1 MQQHCGTLICVVLHG
16 RHLTLKRTHDT
27 QDPVAEVRIDGTRL
41 RTLPDRRGGSAPLW
55 DEQMQFEIVDDG
67 TSPHTLELVCYA
79 TDKEPDYIGRTAID
93 LTPALTQRQYDRW
106 LSLTHQ
112 GQCTGHV
119 YVELTYYPLPQPLV
133 IASPASASPTPPTP
147 SHQHVAHD
155 TMDAVDA
162 TQALA
167 SPSPVRTR
175 SVTAPTYASSPPP
188 AQPRRLPPPPHTSI
202 PTPPKSSPRF
212 VAPIPG
218 TP

>member
-1 MQQHCGTLICVVLHG
+1 MLRHCGTLICVVLQG
-16 RHLTLKRTHDT
+16 RHLTRKRTHDT

-55 DEQMQFEIVDDG
+55 DEQMQFEIVDNG

-79 TDKEPDYIGRTAID
+79 TDKEPDYIGHTAID

-106 LSLTHQ
+106 LSLTHH
-112 GQCTGHV
+112 GQCTGQV

-133 IASPASASPTPPTP
+133 IASPASTPPTP
-147 SHQHVAHD
+147 SHPHTPHD
-155 TMDAVDA
+155 TMAADDAA
-162 TQALA
+162 QAPA
-167 SPSPVRTR
+167 SPSRDRGHSIP
-175 SVTAPTYASSPPP
+175 APTHTSSPPP
-188 AQPRRLPPPPHTSI
+188 APPRTRPPHTSI

>member
-27 QDPVAEVRIDGTRL
+27 QDPVAEVHIDGTRL

-55 DEQMQFEIVDDG
+55 DEQMQFEIIDNG
-67 TSPHTLELVCYA
+67 TSTHTLELVCYA

-106 LSLTHQ
+106 LSLTHH
-112 GQCTGHV
+112 GQCTGQV
-119 YVELTYYPLPQPLV
+119 YVELTYYPLPQPLD
-133 IASPASASPTPPTP
+133 IASPASTPPTP
-147 SHQHVAHD
+147 SHPHTPHD
-155 TMDAVDA
+155 TMAADDAA
-162 TQALA
+162 QAPA
-167 SPSPVRTR
+167 PPRTR
-175 SVTAPTYASSPPP
+175 
-188 AQPRRLPPPPHTSI
+188 PPHTSI